1 MRGKWKNFLPQK
13 ISYLSLEQEPIINSH
28 IINGHTSLLRG
39 SAVRIIKLKTSPI
52 HLTLT
57 RRF

>member
-1 MRGKWKNFLPQK
+1 MRGKWVNFLPQK

-28 IINGHTSLLRG
+28 IINGHTSLLRD
-39 SAVRIIKLKTSPI
+39 SAVRINNLKTSPI
-52 HLTLT
+52 HLTIA